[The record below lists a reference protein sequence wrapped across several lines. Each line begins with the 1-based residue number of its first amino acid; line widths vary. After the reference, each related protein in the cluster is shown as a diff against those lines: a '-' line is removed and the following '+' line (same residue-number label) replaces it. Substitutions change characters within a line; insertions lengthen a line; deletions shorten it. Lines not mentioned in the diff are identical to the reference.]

1 MKAFIIS
8 GLPVLTETISEI
20 LIAEKFEIFVF
31 NNNLKNL
38 NSKIENL
45 KPNLIFIDPIFIP
58 GIAYPARKGGEYY
71 QEILSKNKKVH
82 SKIII
87 MYFFERITN
96 KDKFQDIEGIID
108 FPPLSKYKSEINFLV
123 QKYICQN
130 QKTLVCR

>member
-20 LIAEKFEIFVF
+20 LLAEKFEIFVF
-31 NNNLKNL
+31 NDNLKNL

-58 GIAYPARKGGEYY
+58 GIAYPARKGDEYY
-71 QEILSKNKKVH
+71 QELLNKNKKVQ

-96 KDKFQDIEGIID
+96 KDKFLDIEGIID

-123 QKYICQN
+123 QKYLCQN